1 MMKKISY
8 SVSVI
13 LFAAVLCVSVASSA
27 MACTGFFSKTQDG
40 SVVYARTMEFG
51 MDLQSEVVAV
61 AKGHKYTGTTPDGK
75 GGAEWGAKYN
85 FIGMNFFGTDM
96 VADGMNDAGL
106 QGGLF
111 YFAHQAKYADQS
123 PENAGKAIAPEEF
136 VTWALSTCKDVAE
149 LEAHYK
155 DVVLVNTVNKF
166 MKNIPPLHYLFVDKN
181 GDSLVL
187 EFLADGI
194 KVQRN
199 PAGVFTNNPEFSWHL
214 TNLRNYIG
222 LSNENHG
229 AVKVNDYELAPF
241 GQGTG
246 MVGLPGDSTSS
257 SRFVRAFFTLAGVKP
272 FATADE
278 GLDKLMR
285 IIKDFYIT
293 KGSVVENDSGKK
305 TDEFTEYEVF
315 KDLNSFV
322 MYLDTYD
329 NLNIRKIDG
338 RKIDFSKAEVQVI
351 KLQKYGKVAD
361 ITGDISAL
369 K

>member
-1 MMKKISY
+1 MKKLS
-8 SVSVI
+8 SLVS
-13 LFAAVLCVSVASSA
+13 AAVFAVVLIVATVSSA
-27 MACTGFFSKTQDG
+27 KACTGFFSTTQDG

-61 AKGHKYTGTTPDGK
+61 AKGHKYVGTTPDGK
-75 GGAEWGAKYN
+75 GGAEWVAKYN
-85 FIGMNFFGTDM
+85 FMGMNFFGTDL

-111 YFAHQAKYADQS
+111 YFANQAKYVDQS
-123 PENAGKAIAPEEF
+123 PENAGKALAPEEF
-136 VTWALSTCKDVAE
+136 VSWALSTCKDIAD

-155 DVVLVNTVNKF
+155 NVVLVNTVNKF
-166 MKNIPPLHYLFVDKN
+166 MKDIPPLHYLFVDKN

-194 KVQRN
+194 KAQRN
-199 PAGVFTNNPEFSWHL
+199 PADVFTNNPEFSWHL

-229 AVKVNDYELAPF
+229 AVKVNGYELAPF

-246 MVGLPGDSTSS
+246 MVGLPGDTTSP

-272 FATADE
+272 FANADE

-293 KGSVVENDSGKK
+293 KGSVIAVDSGEKVA
-305 TDEFTEYEVF
+305 EYTEYEVF
-315 KDLNSFV
+315 KDLKTFV

-329 NLNIRKIDG
+329 NMNIRKIDG

-351 KLQKYGKVAD
+351 KLQKYGKFAD
-361 ITGDISAL
+361 ITESVSTL